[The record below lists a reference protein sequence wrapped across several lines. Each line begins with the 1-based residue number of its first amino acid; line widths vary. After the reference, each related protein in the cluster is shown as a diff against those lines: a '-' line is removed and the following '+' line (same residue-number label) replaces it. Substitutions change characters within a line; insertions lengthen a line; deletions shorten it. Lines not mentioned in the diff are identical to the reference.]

1 MCSPGVSH
9 VPRSSCAY
17 SWPPHSSLSSHT
29 VCLCVH
35 FPHISRFGICFL
47 SVIWFDIFFRSVF
60 VYSLQHLSLQRWSL
74 FPNMRPYNGPW
85 LRKDSEKTETW
96 GHHNVSVAVT
106 PNTSLHPPGTLH
118 HSSCP
123 ALRPH
128 YSSSSSEAQ
137 RVPLE
142 RLQTASSSRV
152 SAALVSRKTVRG
164 SGAQNSLVAWTWVS
178 HCLHMSLSQRV
189 WSPSS
194 QLLSCWAV
202 RGALHPPSLPAPSQ
216 TTRGSP
222 SPLSASGHATRGSL
236 LLLAGS
242 KHGTWT
248 PSWPLR
254 FSISAE
260 PTQPPDH
267 PPEVLNLLCR
277 FLGRTPELPLVSGNV
292 LFPSFRWH

>member
-74 FPNMRPYNGPW
+74 FLNMRPYNGPR

-96 GHHNVSVAVT
+96 GHHNISVAVT
-106 PNTSLHPPGTLH
+106 PNTSLDPPGTLH

-164 SGAQNSLVAWTWVS
+164 SGAQNSLVA
-178 HCLHMSLSQRV
+178 
-189 WSPSS
+189 
-194 QLLSCWAV
+194 
-202 RGALHPPSLPAPSQ
+202 
-216 TTRGSP
+216 
-222 SPLSASGHATRGSL
+222 
-236 LLLAGS
+236 
-242 KHGTWT
+242 
-248 PSWPLR
+248 
-254 FSISAE
+254 
-260 PTQPPDH
+260 
-267 PPEVLNLLCR
+267 
-277 FLGRTPELPLVSGNV
+277 
-292 LFPSFRWH
+292 